1 MTDMTALPELGE
13 LLNINRSLAR
23 LIEPLEMLLAMERA
37 PGIGQR
43 LDGFMAELSAIRS
56 QIERA
61 AGIMETALERGEMQT
76 EREAEQSA
84 LMAEMQRDIAILKAW
99 FLAPSPKVERR
110 S

>member
-1 MTDMTALPELGE
+1 MTDTTAPPELSE
-13 LLNINRSLAR
+13 LLNINLSLAR

-43 LDGFMAELSAIRS
+43 LDGFMAELSAIRI

-61 AGIMETALERGEMQT
+61 AGIMETALEQGELQT
-76 EREAEQSA
+76 NREVRQAIM
-84 LMAEMQRDIAILKAW
+84 MAEMQRDIAILKAW
-99 FLAPSPKVERR
+99 FLAPIPKVEQD